1 MNVAA
6 PLTLHTRFRAEHPA
20 IVHGDRVLRYREL
33 DPLVRRTASHLCDL
47 GLKQGDAVGLALRDS
62 VEHIVML
69 MALARAGLVIV
80 PLDWRW
86 TPEEQERVARHF
98 AARLVLVEPDRPRPA
113 LNCMALDAEWHA
125 AVARADAQRAFP
137 EGGELPLCMSLSSG
151 TTGRP
156 KGPRHMH
163 ANFLARFRVFC
174 VNLGFNAQDRYL
186 SATPLYF
193 GGGRSFAMFT
203 LHIGATLY
211 LFPPPYE
218 PEALCREIARTRAT
232 ALFLVPTII
241 RRLLALSDAA
251 LAPLGHLRLLVS
263 SGSALHAEERREIR
277 RRLCRGFMEYYSST
291 EGGGVSTL
299 TAEDPPQFDES
310 VGRPVFAVEVECVD
324 ENHRPVPPG
333 EIGRI
338 RYRGPGTATGYWN
351 DPEASREAFH
361 DGWFYPGDLGMLD
374 EHGYLYIKGRA
385 KDMIIRGGVNIYPA
399 EVEAVLQSHPA
410 VADSAV
416 VGWPSREFNEE
427 VAAFVIL
434 KQRVAADE
442 LRTLCRERLAPY
454 KVPREVFVVDEFPR
468 NTLGK
473 VLKTEL
479 SGRLPQ
485 L

>member
-1 MNVAA
+1 
-6 PLTLHTRFRAEHPA
+6 
-20 IVHGDRVLRYREL
+20 
-33 DPLVRRTASHLCDL
+33 
-47 GLKQGDAVGLALRDS
+47 
-62 VEHIVML
+62 
-69 MALARAGLVIV
+69 
-80 PLDWRW
+80 
-86 TPEEQERVARHF
+86 
-98 AARLVLVEPDRPRPA
+98 
-113 LNCMALDAEWHA
+113 
-125 AVARADAQRAFP
+125 
-137 EGGELPLCMSLSSG
+137 
-151 TTGRP
+151 
-156 KGPRHMH
+156 MH

-324 ENHRPVPPG
+324 ENHRPVPAG

-473 VLKTEL
+473 VLKAEL